1 MIYATVISTLM
12 LMVQM
17 MLELGFGGSTTVV
30 DASLMLQ
37 REYTSRHDTKQ
48 IGQQSSSSV

>member
-1 MIYATVISTLM
+1 
-12 LMVQM
+12 
-17 MLELGFGGSTTVV
+17 VV

-48 IGQQSSSSV
+48 IGQQSSSSVWDWNGFVAIGGYFDLG